1 MLYRLLS
8 IASFIMASSITLQ
21 QAVFAQ
27 TSDIIFT
34 GTILPQTAIDILSIV
49 PTNYSVSAKTNN
61 QYNSTICYKINIQTS
76 QSSQLNISQP
86 QLVSGPTPEPSGT
99 KNTVSLKLGSNVISS
114 DVGYANAILPA
125 GETKLEVDILV
136 KRPKT
141 FRPGTYNYVVML
153 TSLPN

>member
-8 IASFIMASSITLQ
+8 ISSVILASSITLQ

-27 TSDIIFT
+27 TVDITFT
-34 GTILPQTAIDILSIV
+34 GTILPQSAIGTPSIV
-49 PTNYSVSAKTNN
+49 PTNFSVSAKSNN
-61 QYNSTICYKINIQTS
+61 QYNSTTSYKINIQTS
-76 QSSQLNISQP
+76 KSSQINISPP
-86 QLVSGPTPEPSGT
+86 QLVSGPTPESVGT
-99 KNTVSLKLGSNVISS
+99 KSTVSLKLGSNVISS

-125 GETKLEVDILV
+125 GETNLQVDISV

-141 FRPGTYNYVVML
+141 FTPGTYNYVVML